1 MSDLGDRSSE
11 LNLTKISKKFAKKK
25 KEKNEKM
32 KKKKR
37 KKKYILLRLNSRK
50 KIKETLWGIFLDLF
64 INIEDTALK
73 ITAGQRS
80 LTVTRAFVTAEKLSR
95 TVTMTANT

>member
-1 MSDLGDRSSE
+1 M
-11 LNLTKISKKFAKKK
+11 KKL
-25 KEKNEKM
+25 

-73 ITAGQRS
+73 IYLDATATSNNNNNNLRN
-80 LTVTRAFVTAEKLSR
+80 FF
-95 TVTMTANT
+95 